1 MGKERLEEEDCIV
14 SRKGTREGVEMSS
27 KKKESRG
34 EEERELDKR
43 QPGLIDVT

>member
-27 KKKESRG
+27 KKKVRVEAKRRG
-34 EEERELDKR
+34 N
-43 QPGLIDVT
+43 